1 MAVRLLLLFG
11 SLCLSSLAFS
21 ASCSLVFLHAAFELL
36 PFLLLR
42 VQRDHIQLHE
52 GRAAHTAGL
61 VCHLQSA
68 ADTFVI

>member
-1 MAVRLLLLFG
+1 MAVRLLLLSD
-11 SLCLSSLAFS
+11 SLCLSSLAFF
-21 ASCSLVFLHAAFELL
+21 ASCSLMFLHAAFELL

-42 VQRDHIQLHE
+42 VECNHIQLCE
-52 GRAAHTAGL
+52 GHAAHTAGL